1 MQFATKPHLEIRRL
15 LKLPDAPS
23 EDQPSTIQLVYS
35 NLRRQAK
42 QRKEKA
48 RAMNLQFE
56 IGDLVLLNANN
67 ISSEYDAE
75 IKKFLMLY
83 KGPFEVKKRIQPDA
97 SVLMHRHN
105 QKERITFHVSNMKP
119 FYDVH
124 RN

>member
-15 LKLPDAPS
+15 LKLPEAPP
-23 EDQPSTIQLVYS
+23 EDQPSTILLFYS
-35 NLRRQAK
+35 NLRRRAK
-42 QRKEKA
+42 QRKEKV

-56 IGDLVLLNANN
+56 IGDLVLLKAKN

-75 IKKFLMLY
+75 INKFLMLY
-83 KGPFEVKKRIQPDA
+83 DVPFEVKKRIQTDVY
-97 SVLMHRHN
+97 VLMHRHN
-105 QKERITFHVSNMKP
+105 QKERGTFHVSNMKP